1 MNNLLDMFDLGQ
13 LISRAIKY
21 FVEGLVVGIAVLLVS
36 KKRMNLDEVALIA
49 LTAAA
54 TMVLLDTYV
63 PSMSSSFKQS
73 AGWGLGFRLVG
84 FPTM

>member
-1 MNNLLDMFDLGQ
+1 MNQLLDIIDLGE
-13 LISRAIKY
+13 LFRRAVKY
-21 FVEGLVVGIAVLLVS
+21 LVQGLVVGIAVILVGR
-36 KKRMNLDEVALIA
+36 KKWNTDEVVLIA

-63 PSMSSSFKQS
+63 PSMAGPFKQS

-84 FPTM
+84 FPGV